1 MLGNI
6 MDSACNVWQ
15 QLCGDEEGSCWIYKK
30 TDMGIRLF
38 VWWIIVKLL
47 SISFYFAAQYF
58 YKPSAKDNEAERE
71 DEQRL
76 QSDVTEMEI
85 RESVI

>member
-1 MLGNI
+1 

-15 QLCGDEEGSCWIYKK
+15 QLCNDESGSCWIYKK

-38 VWWIIVKLL
+38 VWWVIVKLL
-47 SISFYFAAQYF
+47 SMAFYFAAQYF
-58 YKPSAKDNEAERE
+58 YKPMDKGGGGENE
-71 DEQRL
+71 DEKKL
-76 QSDVTEMEI
+76 KCEVTELEI